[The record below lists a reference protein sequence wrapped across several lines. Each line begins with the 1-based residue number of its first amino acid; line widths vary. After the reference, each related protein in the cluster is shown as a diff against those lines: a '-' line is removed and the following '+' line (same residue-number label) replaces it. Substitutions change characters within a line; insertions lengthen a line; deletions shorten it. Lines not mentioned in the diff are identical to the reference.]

1 MSSIPDR
8 DNEAVDL
15 AALALLGVVLG
26 VLVRRGT
33 GHRRR
38 EHERFKRLR
47 STGARQVQYRRWVF
61 ENALELGG
69 LSLAALVGGGVVV
82 PEMLAAAQS
91 WEPIAAMRDF
101 LGGPWGAPV
110 GVGIAVVLLAA
121 LVVPVIALRHTVEEA
136 PALGDIRAL
145 LPRNRAELP
154 YGAGLSIVAG
164 LTEELLFRLGLPAL
178 AFAVTQNAWVA
189 FLGAA
194 AMFGLLHAYQGV
206 VGVVA
211 STITGLILLA
221 VFLVTGSL
229 VLPIVLHVLFDLR
242 TLVLIPI
249 AIGGALR
256 KP

>member
-1 MSSIPDR
+1 MKP
-8 DNEAVDL
+8 VDL

-47 STGARQVQYRRWVF
+47 STAARQVQYRRWVF

-69 LSLAALVGGGVVV
+69 LSIATLVGGGVVV
-82 PEMLAAAQS
+82 PAMMESAQA
-91 WEPIAAMRDF
+91 WPPIATVREF

-110 GVGIAVVLLAA
+110 AVAVAVAVIAV
-121 LVVPVIALRHTVEEA
+121 LVVPVLALRHSVDEV

-145 LPRNRAELP
+145 LPRTRGELP
-154 YGAGLSIVAG
+154 YGAGLSLVAG

-178 AFAVTQNAWVA
+178 AFAVTENAWVA

-194 AMFGLLHAYQGV
+194 AMFGLLHAYQGA
-206 VGVVA
+206 VGVIA
-211 STITGLILLA
+211 STLTGLVLLA
-221 VFLVTGSL
+221 LFLVTGSL

-249 AIGGALR
+249 AIGGAHR
-256 KP
+256 KA

>member
-1 MSSIPDR
+1 MKP
-8 DNEAVDL
+8 VDL

-47 STGARQVQYRRWVF
+47 STAARQVQYRRWVF

-69 LSLAALVGGGVVV
+69 LSVATLVGGGLVV
-82 PEMLAAAQS
+82 PAMLAAAQG
-91 WEPIAAMRDF
+91 WGPISAVRDF

-110 GVGIAVVLLAA
+110 GVALVVVVLAA
-121 LVVPVIALRHTVEEA
+121 LVVPVLALRHTVDEV

-145 LPRNRAELP
+145 LPRTRAELP
-154 YGAGLSIVAG
+154 YGAGLSLVAG

-178 AFAVTQNAWVA
+178 AFAVTGNAAVA

-194 AMFGLLHAYQGV
+194 AMFGLLHAYQGP
-206 VGVVA
+206 VGVIA
-211 STITGLILLA
+211 STLTGLVLLA
-221 VFLVTGSL
+221 VFLVSGSL
-229 VLPIVLHVLFDLR
+229 VLPILLHVVFDLR

-249 AIGGALR
+249 AIGGVHR
-256 KP
+256 KV